1 VVREGGDTAAD
12 YMHWQDIYE
21 RLVAANPDAPKITI
35 SDGTASVAPVG
46 VINKRATDSYTFDTT
61 TGEITSEDLYRDR
74 AKSRKMRGVI
84 YSLHV
89 GNFGGM
95 FTRVLWFLAAMLGA
109 TLPLTGYYLWI
120 KRKFFRKNEK

>member
-1 VVREGGDTAAD
+1 
-12 YMHWQDIYE
+12 
-21 RLVAANPDAPKITI
+21 
-35 SDGTASVAPVG
+35 
-46 VINKRATDSYTFDTT
+46 
-61 TGEITSEDLYRDR
+61 
-74 AKSRKMRGVI
+74 MRGVI

-120 KRKFFRKNEK
+120 KRKFFSKNKK